1 MIMPTDFESSE
12 DLKAELQNNTELI
25 GTVESSNDIFYPSME
40 PDQRFI
46 AEFHENSSLNTKMDN
61 IIKVPTGSYEFGH
74 GLIYNRETNTVS
86 VDVVNDV
93 IEGELRP
100 ITSAAVQVQ
109 VGNIEVIL
117 RTI

>member
-1 MIMPTDFESSE
+1 MIVSANFESNNDLNAEFRSNAEFIGTIASSE
-12 DLKAELQNNTELI
+12 DIFQPTIKTERPF
-25 GTVESSNDIFYPSME
+25 S
-40 PDQRFI
+40 
-46 AEFHENSSLNTKMDN
+46 AEFHEDGMLNTKMDN
-61 IIKVPTGSYEFGH
+61 VIKVPTGSYEFGH
-74 GLIYNRETNTVS
+74 GLIYDRETNTVS

-100 ITSAAVQVQ
+100 ITSAAVQIQ